1 MRTRVIFAFGSAAS
15 ARGDRTKTAAGATAS
30 DFRNDLLFINIV
42 FLAGFSN
49 WSGSCQHIRFRLASE
64 NV

>member
-15 ARGDRTKTAAGATAS
+15 ARGGRTKTAADATAS

-49 WSGSCQHIRFRLASE
+49 
-64 NV
+64 

>member
-15 ARGDRTKTAAGATAS
+15 ARGGRTKTAAGATAS

-42 FLAGFSN
+42 SLAGFSN
-49 WSGSCQHIRFRLASE
+49 
-64 NV
+64 